1 MIIIPKAEFF
11 TMNIIN
17 SARQIQQYLPKEINT
32 SLLILRRKK
41 YWIRTGIIF
50 IHIPKAAG
58 VSINMSLYGRFMGH
72 TSAFE
77 ISQHAPKVFNSLP
90 SFAITR
96 NPWSRCVSA
105 YRFIK
110 AEKGTGNAFAGVQ
123 KPEQYQIPEFRSF
136 ESFLNEWLIY
146 QNLQSIDFVFKPQL
160 PFISDINENIIV
172 SHVGKLENIEEVQT
186 FICEK
191 INKKIKIGFENQT
204 PKKVSYHDWY
214 TPDLV
219 DLVSSVYAK
228 DIETFEYT
236 FE

>member
-1 MIIIPKAEFF
+1 MDLIHKISKFQ
-11 TMNIIN
+11 N
-17 SARQIQQYLPKEINT
+17 YLPQEIKQ
-32 SLLILRRKK
+32 SLLVFRRKK
-41 YWIRTGIIF
+41 HWIRSGIIF

-72 TSAFE
+72 TTALE
-77 ISQHAPKVFNSLP
+77 ISRYAPKTFTSLP

-110 AEKGTGNAFAGVQ
+110 AGKGTGSLFAGVQ
-123 KPEQYQIPEFRSF
+123 KPEQYQIPEFRNF
-136 ESFLNEWLIY
+136 ESFLNEWLVH
-146 QNLQSIDFVFKPQL
+146 QNLQNVDFVFKPQL
-160 PFISDINENIIV
+160 PFISDENGNIIV
-172 SHVGKLENIEEVQT
+172 SHVGKLEDIKAVQE
-186 FICEK
+186 FICESTSK
-191 INKKIKIGFENQT
+191 QINIGFENKT
-204 PKKVSYHDWY
+204 AEKVSYRDWY